1 MKTVGSYEAKTHLAR
16 LLDEAQNGEVIAIT
30 RHGKVVARIMPP
42 EDVGPDPVE
51 AIARLRSARTGLR
64 LDADVRELI
73 EHGRR

>member
-1 MKTVGSYEAKTHLAR
+1 VKTVGSYEAKTHLAR
-16 LLDEAQNGEVIAIT
+16 LLDEAEHGEVIAVT

-42 EDVGPDPVE
+42 EDVGPDPRQ
-51 AIARLRSARTGLR
+51 AIVRLRSARAGLR

>member
-1 MKTVGSYEAKTHLAR
+1 MKTVGAYEAKTHLSR
-16 LLDEAQNGEVIAIT
+16 LLDEAENGEVIAIT

-42 EDVGPDPVE
+42 EDVRPDPAE
-51 AIARLRSARTGLR
+51 AIARLRSARIGLR

>member
-1 MKTVGSYEAKTHLAR
+1 MGSYEAKTHLAR
-16 LLDEAQNGEVIAIT
+16 LLDEAEHGEVIAIT

-42 EDVGPDPVE
+42 EDVAPDPRE
-51 AIARLRSARTGLR
+51 AIARLRSARAGLR

>member
-16 LLDEAQNGEVIAIT
+16 LLDEAENGEVIAIT

-42 EDVGPDPVE
+42 EDVKSDPAE
-51 AIARLRSARTGLR
+51 AIARLRSARAGLS
-64 LDADVRELI
+64 LGADVRELI

>member
-16 LLDEAQNGEVIAIT
+16 LLDEAEHGEVIAIT

-42 EDVGPDPVE
+42 EDVRPDPAE